1 MQSVDLQVL
10 SQVAKWLSSHSD
22 CWLATVVQTYG
33 SSPRPEGSVFA
44 CDRQE
49 NVVGSLSGGCVEEDL
64 IEKLMKNQLASD
76 KPEFLRYGENPS
88 DLEKFE
94 LPCGGYL
101 DIVVEPLQ
109 ATPSVIRRF
118 ETIKQLLHNQQHIRR
133 QVNLTTG
140 ETTLI
145 EETKFSPFCYDH
157 DEFKLDQ
164 CFGPRWHLFVIGTNM
179 IAYYVSE
186 LALMLDYKVT
196 LIDTSRK
203 NFKSFEELKV
213 NCICDTP
220 DDVINEQVNDSAS
233 AVVALSHDP
242 RLDDMALMSALET
255 PAFYIGAM
263 GSERTTTRRRARLL
277 ALGVRE
283 NLLNRLHAPI
293 GIPIG
298 SKTPPEI
305 ALSVMADVTRIRNLI
320 VTGVQTNIPATVESF

>member
-44 CDRQE
+44 CDRQG
-49 NVVGSLSGGCVEEDL
+49 NVVGSLSGGCIEEDL
-64 IEKLMKNQLASD
+64 IEKLMQNQIASD

-88 DLEKFE
+88 ELEKFE

-109 ATPSVIRRF
+109 ATATLVRRF
-118 ETIKQLLHNQQHIRR
+118 DKIRQRIEHQQHIRR
-133 QVNLTTG
+133 QVDLATG
-140 ETTLI
+140 ETKLI
-145 EETKFSPFCYDH
+145 EETKFSPFYYDH
-157 DEFKLDQ
+157 DQFKLDQ
-164 CFGPRWHLFVIGTNM
+164 CFGPRWQLFVIGTNM
-179 IAYYVSE
+179 VAYYVCE
-186 LALMLDYKVT
+186 LALMLDYQVT
-196 LIDTSRK
+196 LIDTNRN
-203 NFKSFEELKV
+203 NFKSFEDSKV
-213 NCICDTP
+213 TCICDTP
-220 DDVINEQVNDSAS
+220 DDVINERVNDGTS

-242 RLDDMALMSALET
+242 RLDDLALMSALET

-277 ALGVRE
+277 ALGVTE

-305 ALSVMADVTRIRNLI
+305 ALSVMADVTRVRNFIVSGNRITIPLI
-320 VTGVQTNIPATVESF
+320 VD